1 MFNLFNLFTKRKE
14 TKGNISPAIPPMVV
28 EHKSINIFHGVC
40 PMCVAQP
47 VEYLTVE
54 DYGRKYPAI
63 YHLQFGYVHVWLC
76 KVHAKEL
83 LEELRKPIPIWE
95 DDWVSENDAVAME

>member
-1 MFNLFNLFTKRKE
+1 MFKKLFRFPNKSGGHT
-14 TKGNISPAIPPMVV
+14 NIPPMVV

-40 PMCVAQP
+40 PMCVAEP
-47 VEYLTVE
+47 IEHLSVMEYS
-54 DYGRKYPAI
+54 RKYPAI
-63 YHLQFGYVHVWLC
+63 YHMELGYVHVWLC

-95 DDWVSENDAVAME
+95 DDWVNENDAVAME

>member
-1 MFNLFNLFTKRKE
+1 MFNLFNLFTKRKVN
-14 TKGNISPAIPPMVV
+14 KGTNENIPPMVV

-63 YHLQFGYVHVWLC
+63 YHIEFGYGHVWLC

-95 DDWVSENDAVAME
+95 DDWAKEGEKE